1 MLKIG
6 CKDSYNVLHINN
18 EIGQYVIGGAGTYMN
33 EMYRYRDSN
42 EGFVHITSDG
52 ADIDTEY
59 YPGREDIF
67 VMSEEETYKLNQID
81 CGIIV
86 IQFYEFA
93 DIITED
99 LLKNR
104 KLVYVIHS
112 VPTPEPMPY
121 WDAFGGNDDVRNK
134 FGKLCRM
141 ADVLVCVS
149 DAERKKLISIYP
161 ECEDKIRVIYNGI
174 TYDDNRIVF
183 NRNYRNSRK
192 KYGFIGRTDYRKGL
206 IECIQTFKDMDAEL
220 HIACPKNDTE
230 YVRRILEYIDA
241 ADMRDKVIF
250 HGWCTGERK
259 KNFYK
264 MTDALIIP
272 SLYEP
277 FGYVAL
283 EAMTEGTPVIS
294 SNNGGLDEILAGY
307 FYKYNP
313 YADNELE
320 ETIERFMKDDVKF
333 IDEQMDILI
342 GNLKMFTAKRMTDEY
357 HRLWR
362 ELSEDSI

>member
-6 CKDSYNVLHINN
+6 CKDFYNVLHINN

-149 DAERKKLISIYP
+149 DAERKNLYP
-161 ECEDKIRVIYNGI
+161 YIRSV
-174 TYDDNRIVF
+174 
-183 NRNYRNSRK
+183 
-192 KYGFIGRTDYRKGL
+192 RTK
-206 IECIQTFKDMDAEL
+206 
-220 HIACPKNDTE
+220 
-230 YVRRILEYIDA
+230 
-241 ADMRDKVIF
+241 
-250 HGWCTGERK
+250 
-259 KNFYK
+259 
-264 MTDALIIP
+264 
-272 SLYEP
+272 
-277 FGYVAL
+277 
-283 EAMTEGTPVIS
+283 
-294 SNNGGLDEILAGY
+294 
-307 FYKYNP
+307 
-313 YADNELE
+313 
-320 ETIERFMKDDVKF
+320 
-333 IDEQMDILI
+333 
-342 GNLKMFTAKRMTDEY
+342 
-357 HRLWR
+357 
-362 ELSEDSI
+362 

>member
-220 HIACPKNDTE
+220 HIA
-230 YVRRILEYIDA
+230 VL
-241 ADMRDKVIF
+241 
-250 HGWCTGERK
+250 
-259 KNFYK
+259 K
-264 MTDALIIP
+264 MTLNM
-272 SLYEP
+272 S
-277 FGYVAL
+277 
-283 EAMTEGTPVIS
+283 
-294 SNNGGLDEILAGY
+294 
-307 FYKYNP
+307 
-313 YADNELE
+313 E
-320 ETIERFMKDDVKF
+320 EF
-333 IDEQMDILI
+333 
-342 GNLKMFTAKRMTDEY
+342 
-357 HRLWR
+357 
-362 ELSEDSI
+362 